1 MLPRRYSSGSRTRTS
16 CRRVWLDK
24 CRRSNNRSEHRG
36 SASMLG
42 FRRVL
47 AAIGFAELW
56 VAIAAFVFVVGL
68 TMTQVLYRYLLA
80 GSIWWSQEIGQLAML
95 VAYFFGIAYV
105 YKAKQDII
113 VGFLVSRL
121 SRRVQIALSIC
132 TQALIVMFCVFL
144 VATGL
149 ELAPAQLVFFTYIL
163 NIPRFYSTL
172 PLIIAS
178 ASMAMTAIYYAI
190 VAWQSRKLSLEAA
203 EQADRDTLIVVA
215 SEVVI

>member
-1 MLPRRYSSGSRTRTS
+1 MR
-16 CRRVWLDK
+16 
-24 CRRSNNRSEHRG
+24 
-36 SASMLG
+36 G
-42 FRRVL
+42 FRKVL
-47 AAIGFAELW
+47 AAVGFVELW

-80 GSIWWSQEIGQLAML
+80 GSIWWAQEIAQLAML

-113 VGFLVSRL
+113 VGFLVNRL
-121 SRRVQIALSIC
+121 SRRVQVALTIF
-132 TQALIVMFCVFL
+132 TQVLIVMFCLFL
-144 VATGL
+144 VVTGL

-178 ASMAMTAIYYAI
+178 ASMAMTAVYYAI
-190 VAWQSRKLSLEAA
+190 AAWQSRHVGTEAA
-203 EQADRDTLIVVA
+203 EEAERKHLIVVGP
-215 SEVVI
+215 EVVI